1 MFRPTDFQ
9 NDGSRL
15 IRVAWSVIEIAETKP
30 SCLGTKLVLNQP
42 SLCEIPSSSF
52 VITLDETTE

>member
-1 MFRPTDFQ
+1 MFRPKDFQ
-9 NDGSRL
+9 NYGSRL
-15 IRVAWSVIEIAETKP
+15 IRVAWSVIENAETKP
-30 SCLGTKLVLNQP
+30 AEVPICYYQP